1 MASKANK
8 QGTAMRRS
16 EADIRDK
23 IHRAAS
29 SVRKAKGKSGM
40 VARINWREWE
50 LARSN
55 AANKTGWTTKE
66 VDLWA
71 TKEIELGQM
80 IVNDK
85 TTGERHWL
93 MDEKER
99 EAKRTAGGKGPKADR
114 AAMLR
119 KVRLWITKRKR
130 GELITAAMYRDVRD
144 NLRTRGKDGTRGS
157 VKAVEVAVI
166 MLLAKENLKLEF
178 RNRNA
183 Q

>member
-1 MASKANK
+1 
-8 QGTAMRRS
+8 MRRS
-16 EADIRDK
+16 AAEIRDK
-23 IHRAAS
+23 IHRATS
-29 SVRKAKGKSGM
+29 SVRKAKGKSVM
-40 VARINWREWE
+40 VARINWKEWE
-50 LARSN
+50 LVRIRSN

-99 EAKRTAGGKGPKADR
+99 EAKWTAGGKGPKADR

-119 KVRLWITKRKR
+119 KVRLH
-130 GELITAAMYRDVRD
+130 VD
-144 NLRTRGKDGTRGS
+144 NKEEAGRANHSSNVSGCEGS
-157 VKAVEVAVI
+157 TT
-166 MLLAKENLKLEF
+166 
-178 RNRNA
+178 
-183 Q
+183 